1 ASLARHPLRIAL
13 IEQNHFGSGTS
24 GKNSHLIHGG
34 LRYLKQLD
42 FHLVRES
49 LHERAVLLSIAP
61 HLVEPLPFLMPL
73 AGLGRELFYDIGL
86 TLYDRLSRAGPLPRH
101 RRMRIEEVRRLE
113 PGLGVP
119 GMTGA
124 AEYYDAQVR
133 SARMVLENV

>member
-49 LHERAVLLSIAP
+49 LHERAVLLRIAP
-61 HLVEPLPFLMPL
+61 HLVGPLPFLMPL
-73 AGLGRELFYDIGL
+73 AGFGRELFYNLGL
-86 TLYDRLSRAGPLPRH
+86 TIYDRLSGSGTLPGH
-101 RRMRIEEVRRLE
+101 RRVRLEEVRRL
-113 PGLGVP
+113 
-119 GMTGA
+119 
-124 AEYYDAQVR
+124 
-133 SARMVLENV
+133 